1 MGWPYYR
8 PLLYQGSHI
17 TRVAVKPRS
26 TVLKNAS
33 LPFKGFCKCDAVLVG
48 NTIYYEQSSS
58 FPSLR
63 REYMNAKQKKKDSAA
78 KCARVDCA
86 AFPPRFFL
94 DLPKF
99 DFLNRV
105 ESFRNTNRLDVV
117 YTSTLISN
125 YTT

>member
-1 MGWPYYR
+1 MHPYNLR
-8 PLLYQGSHI
+8 DSVNV
-17 TRVAVKPRS
+17 TRS
-26 TVLKNAS
+26 VLA
-33 LPFKGFCKCDAVLVG
+33 G

-63 REYMNAKQKKKDSAA
+63 REHTNAKQKKKDSAA
-78 KCARVDCA
+78 ISARIDCA

-94 DLPKF
+94 NLPKF
-99 DFLNRV
+99 YFLNRV
-105 ESFRNTNRLDVV
+105 ESFRNTNRLGAV